1 MDRKLV
7 WTEKA
12 SSDIEA
18 TVRYIARRDPK
29 AAARI
34 GLGIYDRA
42 QILLEH
48 PEAGTI
54 LDELRQG
61 GWRKLI
67 FRRWKIRSRVTH
79 RYNCE
84 FALYV
89 ADPHQLRSADYILR
103 SGLRYETSAC
113 RGPIESLCHKSIEDL
128 LLVPS
133 ECIGMWP
140 KTGILR

>member
-18 TVRYIARRDPK
+18 IVRYIARRDPR

-42 QILLEH
+42 QLLLEH

-54 LDELRQG
+54 LDELREG
-61 GWRKLI
+61 SWRRLI
-67 FRRWKIRSRVTH
+67 FRRWKIVYTIRADDIIVGRVWPAAMG
-79 RYNCE
+79 E
-84 FALYV
+84 
-89 ADPHQLRSADYILR
+89 ADL
-103 SGLRYETSAC
+103 ET
-113 RGPIESLCHKSIEDL
+113 PL
-128 LLVPS
+128 
-133 ECIGMWP
+133 
-140 KTGILR
+140 

>member
-1 MDRKLV
+1 MDRKLI

-18 TVRYIARRDPK
+18 IVRYIARRDPS

-42 QILLEH
+42 QILLHH

-54 LDELRQG
+54 LDELRNG

-67 FRRWKIRSRVTH
+67 FRRWKIVYTIRDDDIIIGRVWPAAMG
-79 RYNCE
+79 E
-84 FALYV
+84 
-89 ADPHQLRSADYILR
+89 ADL
-103 SGLRYETSAC
+103 ET
-113 RGPIESLCHKSIEDL
+113 PL
-128 LLVPS
+128 
-133 ECIGMWP
+133 
-140 KTGILR
+140 